1 MKPRVA
7 LIYLSFHS
15 EPYMDDV
22 VSSME
27 KLTYPKDHV
36 ELVVVDNPHP
46 EYGSSVRY
54 LENKV
59 MPLSEKTMPKVTI
72 IAHSENLGFS
82 GGNNV
87 GIRYALEQGF
97 DYVYLFNND
106 SFVAANFLE
115 PLIDTMENDARIGAA
130 QSFILLHPETSLINS
145 AGNRMHYLGFGFC
158 DAYRT
163 RAVSYND
170 PAVKEVNYA
179 SGAGLIMRARL
190 LKEYGLWDEDF
201 FMYHEDLEYSYRL
214 KSRGYKIV
222 VVKDSIVYHKYQFG
236 RSITKF
242 FWMERNRYGVLLM
255 FYKWPTLFLI
265 LPMMLAVEI
274 GLILFALKSH
284 SIDIRIKVYRYWLHA
299 KSWSVW
305 LEKRRRIQEKR
316 TVGDRALTRGMA
328 TEILFQ
334 EEAMRNALLLYVGNP
349 LMTLYWKLIR
359 LLLWW

>member
-7 LIYLSFHS
+7 LIYLSFHC

-27 KLTYPKDHV
+27 KLTYSKDRV

-54 LENKV
+54 LEGRV
-59 MPLSEKTMPKVTI
+59 MPLSERTMSKVTV
-72 IAHSENLGFS
+72 IANSENLGFS

-97 DYVYLFNND
+97 DYIYLLNND
-106 SFVAANFLE
+106 AFGAANFLE
-115 PLIDTMENDARIGAA
+115 PLVDAMESDAKIGAA
-130 QSFILLHPETSLINS
+130 QSLILLHPETSLVNS

-158 DAYRT
+158 DGYRA
-163 RAVSYND
+163 RAATYNM

-179 SGAGLIMRARL
+179 SGAGVMMRAAL
-190 LKEYGLWDEDF
+190 LKEHGLWDEDF
-201 FMYHEDLEYSYRL
+201 FLYHEDLEYSYRL

-222 VVKDSIVYHKYQFG
+222 AVKNSILYHKYQFG
-236 RSITKF
+236 RSIAKF

-255 FYKWPTLFLI
+255 FYKWPTLILI
-265 LPMMLAVEI
+265 LPMMLVMEL
-274 GLILFALKSH
+274 GLLLFAIKNNSMGE
-284 SIDIRIKVYRYWLHA
+284 RIKVYRYWFSV
-299 KSWSVW
+299 KNWSLW

-316 TVGDRALTRGMA
+316 TIGDRALTHGMA

-334 EEAMRNALLLYVGNP
+334 EEEMRNHLLLYVGNP

-359 LLLWW
+359 LVLWW